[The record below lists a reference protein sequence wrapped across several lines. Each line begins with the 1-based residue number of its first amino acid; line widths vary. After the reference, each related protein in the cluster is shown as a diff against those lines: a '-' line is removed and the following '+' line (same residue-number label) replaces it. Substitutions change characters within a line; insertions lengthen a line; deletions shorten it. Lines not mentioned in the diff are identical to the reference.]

1 MPRKQRR
8 AAGEGS
14 ISQRANGR
22 WQASIQLDG
31 RRRTVYGLT
40 RQEASAKLEALKR
53 QASDAGAVA
62 MPGKRTMNDLL
73 DAWLAVKAP
82 TLKARTYADYAA
94 IADVYIRPALG
105 AVALARLTP
114 DRIARLYAK
123 WQAAG
128 KGRTARKIH
137 QVLRP
142 ALAMA
147 VRWAWLAVNPCER
160 VDAPK
165 WQAAPKAVWSRAE
178 LAAFLAGTE
187 GHWLRPLWLAA
198 LGSGLRLGELLAL
211 TWDDIDLAAGALSV
225 TKSAQVIAGE
235 RVTSTPKTR
244 AGVRRVTLPGDVVAA
259 LRAHR
264 ATQAAQRLAAPWH
277 GDGPAWLGGELVFTN
292 PSGGPLRASVVEQAQ
307 RRLCAK
313 LDIPRLTPHG
323 LRHCH
328 ASLLLAG
335 GLAITDVSKRLG
347 HGSAAITLKVYAH
360 AIEGSDGGAADVIGR
375 AMGESLA
382 MGRR

>member
-1 MPRKQRR
+1 M
-8 AAGEGS
+8 
-14 ISQRANGR
+14 
-22 WQASIQLDG
+22 ASMQLDG

-40 RQEASAKLEALKR
+40 RQEASAKLEAVKR

-62 MPGKRTMNDLL
+62 MPGKRCVDDLL

-82 TLKARTYADYAA
+82 TLKARTLADYRT
-94 IADVYIRPALG
+94 IADTYIRPSLG
-105 AVALARLTP
+105 AVALARLEP
-114 DRIARLYAK
+114 ARIARLYAK

-128 KGRTARKIH
+128 KARTARKIH

-142 ALAMA
+142 ALALA
-147 VRWAWLAVNPCER
+147 VRWAWLAANPCER

-165 WQAAPKAVWSRAE
+165 WQAERRAVWSRPE
-178 LAAFLAGTE
+178 LAAFLAAIE
-187 GHWLRPLWLAA
+187 GHWLAPLWLTA

-211 TWDDIDLAAGALSV
+211 TWDDLDLDAGALSV

-235 RVTSTPKTR
+235 RVTTTPKTR
-244 AGVRRVTLPGDVVAA
+244 AGTRRVSLPSDVVAA
-259 LRAHR
+259 LKAHR
-264 ATQAAQRLAAPWH
+264 ATQAAQRLRMGA
-277 GDGPAWLGGELVFTN
+277 GWLGGELVFTN

-313 LDIPRLTPHG
+313 LGIPKVTPHG
-323 LRHCH
+323 LRHAH

-360 AIEGSDGGAADVIGR
+360 AIEGSDGGAADVIG
-375 AMGESLA
+375 AALA
-382 MGRR
+382 GNTLTIGRR

>member
-1 MPRKQRR
+1 M
-8 AAGEGS
+8 
-14 ISQRANGR
+14 
-22 WQASIQLDG
+22 ASIQVEG

-40 RQEASAKLEALKR
+40 RQEASAKLEAVKR

-62 MPGKRTMNDLL
+62 MPGKRTVNDLL

-82 TLKARTYADYAA
+82 TLKARTLSDYTE
-94 IADVYIRPALG
+94 IANAYIRPALG

-123 WQAAG
+123 WQSAG
-128 KGRTARKIH
+128 RLRTARKIH

-142 ALAMA
+142 ALALA
-147 VRWAWLAVNPCER
+147 VRWQWLAVNPCER

-165 WQAAPKAVWSRAE
+165 WQAEPKAVWSRPE
-178 LAAFLAGTE
+178 LAAFLAGIE
-187 GHWLRPLWLAA
+187 GHWLEPLWLTA

-211 TWDDIDLAAGALSV
+211 TWDDVDLASGALSV
-225 TKSAQVIAGE
+225 TKSAQMIAGE
-235 RVTSTPKTR
+235 RVTGTPKTR
-244 AGVRRVTLPGDVVAA
+244 AGTRRVSLPGDVVAA

-264 ATQAAQRLAAPWH
+264 ATQAAQRLRM
-277 GDGPAWLGGELVFTN
+277 GPGWQGAGLVFTGE
-292 PSGGPLRASVVEQAQ
+292 GGAPLTANTIRPCLT
-307 RRLCAK
+307 RLCAK
-313 LDIPRLTPHG
+313 AGIPRATPHG
-323 LRHCH
+323 LRHAH

-360 AIEGSDGGAADVIGR
+360 AIEGSDGGAADVIGA
-375 AMGESLA
+375 AMAGESLA